1 MHNHICGNR
10 VYVCLNGDCGLMW
23 RLSACESHREMEF
36 VYTIG

>member
-10 VYVCLNGDCGLMW
+10 VYVCLSDACGLPW
-23 RLSACESHREMEF
+23 RLSECESHRDLEF